1 MREGGGIVFKCATVL
16 DHLQNKHDE
25 MKVYG
30 HFHGKNKPHGH
41 ILEPQLTMQLW
52 WLRNHSTQQVNART
66 PGSTVL
72 GAL

>member
-52 WLRNHSTQQVNART
+52 
-66 PGSTVL
+66 
-72 GAL
+72 